1 MSTILIV
8 EDDKPLNRGIS
19 LVFGQDGMNILQAY
33 ELKTAREL
41 FAASRV
47 DLIILDVGL
56 PDGSGLDFCKAVR
69 ASSSVP
75 IIFLT
80 ANDMEADIVMGFELG
95 GDDYITKPFSLMV
108 LRARVMAALRRAK
121 TGCDSRVVSGNMVF
135 DFDRMEY
142 SKNGKAIQLTK
153 TEQKLLRKLVANRGS
168 ILTREQLMENL
179 YPNESKFVDE
189 NALTVAI
196 GRLRGK
202 LEDDPANPSFIKTVY
217 GLGYLCAEAAE

>member
-1 MSTILIV
+1 MGTILIV
-8 EDDKPLNRGIS
+8 EDDKSLNRGIS

-121 TGCDSRVVSGNMVF
+121 AGGDSRVAVGDMIF
-135 DFDRMEY
+135 DFDRMEF
-142 SKNGKAIQLTK
+142 SKNGKAMQLTK

-168 ILTREQLMENL
+168 ILTREQLMEDL

-202 LEDDPANPSFIKTVY
+202 LEDDPANPLFIKTVY
-217 GLGYLCAEAAE
+217 GLGYICAGTAE